1 MRMFGNL
8 ILIMLVIF
16 LINRSLI
23 GNAWHEYLGVVFT
36 FFVLV
41 HLSYTQAWLKTL
53 FQGRQSVVRLLN
65 NFVSM
70 LLILVLLTTII
81 SGCLISTAAFSVIKL
96 HGLAFIWAH
105 EIHQSTAYI
114 SFILAGIHFG
124 LHWNSI
130 WVHIKKNFSISLTA
144 RKYYHLML
152 YISAGLITV
161 YAVHASFLHHM
172 GDRILMEHMV
182 SIGDNYTPVE
192 YGLDLTMIFLG
203 YAIFAFVLKIF
214 IRR

>member
-8 ILIMLVIF
+8 ILVILVIV
-16 LINRSLI
+16 LINRPLI
-23 GNAWHEYLGVVFT
+23 ENAWHEYLGVVFN
-36 FFVLV
+36 FFVFV
-41 HLSYTQAWLKTL
+41 HLRYAQAWLKTL

-70 LLILVLLTTII
+70 FLILVLLTAII
-81 SGCLISTAAFSVIKL
+81 TGYLISTTVFPVIKL
-96 HGLAFIWAH
+96 RGLASIRAH

-114 SFILAGIHFG
+114 SFILAGIHLG

-130 WVHIKKNFSISLTA
+130 WVRIKKNLPISLITI
-144 RKYYHLML
+144 KPYHLML
-152 YISAGLITV
+152 YISAGLIIV
-161 YAVHASFLHHM
+161 YAVYASFLHHM

-182 SIGDNYTPVE
+182 NIGDNRTPVA

-203 YAIFAFVLKIF
+203 YAILAFVLKIF